1 MFRYKVGCGTEDT
14 LHIRKVDD
22 DFFRIGSALYRQDAC
37 QNADIMMAGTVA
49 KRSYDTIARI
59 EADDTDHLL
68 TAGYSFMRPPI
79 LLPLPRDRL
88 PSQTASPAAH
98 VRHPLG

>member
-59 EADDTDHLL
+59 EADDTDHPPNSRWLL
-68 TAGYSFMRPPI
+68 HAPAYTP
-79 LLPLPRDRL
+79 
-88 PSQTASPAAH
+88 SPAA
-98 VRHPLG
+98 